1 MISATAQRLFRQ
13 GEEGTGGSRRAAL
26 SCDAT
31 RRRKKRKKETTMAV
45 VIDGQEFYTTEEVCA
60 TLGVKPST
68 LDAFVSR
75 GLLEDWR
82 LYPRSEVDTLPAFG
96 AHGQGHEHSE
106 NGHSGWEIPLAES
119 WIPYTG

>member
-1 MISATAQRLFRQ
+1 
-13 GEEGTGGSRRAAL
+13 
-26 SCDAT
+26 
-31 RRRKKRKKETTMAV
+31 MAV

-68 LDAFVSR
+68 LDAYVSR

-82 LYPRSEVDTLPAFG
+82 LFPRSEVDTLPTFG
-96 AHGQGHEHSE
+96 VQGQG
-106 NGHSGWEIPLAES
+106 NGHSGNGHSGNGHGGSEIPLAES

>member
-1 MISATAQRLFRQ
+1 V
-13 GEEGTGGSRRAAL
+13 TGQV
-26 SCDAT
+26 
-31 RRRKKRKKETTMAV
+31 RKKWKKETTMAV

-68 LDAFVSR
+68 LDVYVSR
-75 GLLEDWR
+75 GLLEGWR
-82 LYPRSEVDTLPAFG
+82 LYPRSEVDTLPTPTFG
-96 AHGQGHEHSE
+96 MHGRDNEHSG

>member
-1 MISATAQRLFRQ
+1 
-13 GEEGTGGSRRAAL
+13 
-26 SCDAT
+26 
-31 RRRKKRKKETTMAV
+31 MAV

-68 LDAFVSR
+68 LDAYVKR
-75 GLLEDWR
+75 GLLEGWQ
-82 LYPRSEVDTLPAFG
+82 LYPRSEVDTLPTDG
-96 AHGQGHEHSE
+96 APGQGHEHSE